1 MQQRWLGLAG
11 PVAKALQP
19 AGCLISHRG
28 KLTVSMFAFV
38 GLTDNRAQGETHAW
52 ATCSAPPPCP
62 KVCRRLRVFMFA
74 FADLIGDR
82 ALGKTA
88 AVAEYEFT
96 CSHPSVGKIGQRCA
110 HFGQQLGLVGLQS
123 AS

>member
-38 GLTDNRAQGETHAW
+38 GLTDNRAQDETHA
-52 ATCSAPPPCP
+52 
-62 KVCRRLRVFMFA
+62 
-74 FADLIGDR
+74 
-82 ALGKTA
+82 
-88 AVAEYEFT
+88 
-96 CSHPSVGKIGQRCA
+96 
-110 HFGQQLGLVGLQS
+110 
-123 AS
+123 

>member
-1 MQQRWLGLAG
+1 MKWRWLGLAG

-19 AGCLISHRG
+19 AGCLISHHG

-38 GLTDNRAQGETHAW
+38 GLTDNRAQDETCMGHMQ
-52 ATCSAPPPCP
+52 SPPCP

-96 CSHPSVGKIGQRCA
+96 CSHPSVGKIGQRRA